1 MSLKTTVEIV
11 VNGNPIKCTVE
22 VPLAALSL
30 DVEPSHVTAL
40 KIADFAATTT
50 AEVAKAVRRQD
61 SDLGVETPDTG
72 AIDANIKDY
81 DSWETNTLDDDPSQK
96 EGHLNF
102 SQGSSTAPSPGDD
115 GNEAWFRNVLT
126 EKFVEKQTALGLR
139 TTSST
144 MQPLQDGTYE
154 WSPRPSCDPDQ
165 PTSNDSPC
173 RQNYCKNCDTG
184 YCWDHPPRCVDSQE
198 ALGDT
203 NCGKSSVL
211 LHDNVAQPSPSDWGR
226 DDRISQSGGDW
237 ANGLGFTPS
246 SDTQVGS
253 NVQPASDI
261 EGATD
266 AQIIKVYV
274 TNGIFKERCYNIK
287 STCALT
293 GLFEDVSSDFEM
305 DLDGLIHLRMGF
317 AIRPNGTAEECHDNG
332 ELAMSADIPLK
343 SIGATFSGNQDAEVA
358 QRLHAVTYSLAGGL
372 MKALQDQVK
381 AVETAKG
388 PKEIKDA
395 ASEENSRKASTAAP
409 PILNCAASGGFTLVF
424 TFAFQTHNTMCEI
437 SFDTSIFEAMEAF
450 ATHAGEP
457 LENLRFY
464 YCDRKI
470 LHRCTPVDLDMA
482 EGDVIN
488 VIRFL
493 KAR

>member
-11 VNGNPIKCTVE
+11 VDGNPTKCTIE

-30 DVEPSHVTAL
+30 DDDPSHVTAL

-50 AEVAKAVRRQD
+50 AQVAKAVRRQD

-81 DSWETNTLDDDPSQK
+81 DSWETNTLDEEPTQK

-115 GNEAWFRNVLT
+115 GNEAWFRNALT
-126 EKFVEKQTALGLR
+126 EKFIEKQTALGLR

-144 MQPLQDGTYE
+144 LQPLQDGTYE
-154 WSPRPSCDPDQ
+154 WSLRPFCDPDQ
-165 PTSNDSPC
+165 PTGDDSPH

-184 YCWDHPPRCVDSQE
+184 YCWDHHPRYGGSE
-198 ALGDT
+198 ELLGDRSD
-203 NCGKSSVL
+203 GKSPTL
-211 LHDNVAQPSPSDWGR
+211 PHDNIAQPSPSDWGR
-226 DDRISQSGGDW
+226 DDRISQSGGEW

-253 NVQPASDI
+253 NVQPDSDNEEAS
-261 EGATD
+261 D

-274 TNGIFKERCYNIK
+274 TNGIFKERCYKIK

-305 DLDGLIHLRMGF
+305 YLDGLIHLRMGF
-317 AIRPNGTAEECHDNG
+317 AIRPNGTAEEDADL
-332 ELAMSADIPLK
+332 LAAF
-343 SIGATFSGNQDAEVA
+343 IGATFSGNQDAEVA

-388 PKEIKDA
+388 PKEIKDT
-395 ASEENSRKASTAAP
+395 ASEENSRKASTGVP

-464 YCDRKI
+464 YCDREI